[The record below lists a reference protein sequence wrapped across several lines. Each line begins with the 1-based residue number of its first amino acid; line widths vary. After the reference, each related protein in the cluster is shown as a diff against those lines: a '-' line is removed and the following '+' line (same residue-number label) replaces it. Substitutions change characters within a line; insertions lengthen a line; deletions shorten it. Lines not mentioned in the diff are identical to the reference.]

1 MTSPTAIPPNEP
13 PASAIEGG
21 VLDQP
26 RSIAGPAASSALYDH
41 AVAARLEYLFR
52 RIAAEDVPV
61 ELRRALYQYRGV
73 PL

>member
-1 MTSPTAIPPNEP
+1 MTSPTAIPPPEP

-21 VLDQP
+21 VLNQS
-26 RSIAGPAASSALYDH
+26 RSIANLAASSALSDH

-52 RIAAEDVPV
+52 RIAADEVPV